1 MNELTSLGI
10 ILLIALMAGHIVK
23 WLRVPEVTGYL
34 LAGIA
39 LGPSAMGWITP
50 DNLSALE
57 VLSEVALGLILFSIG
72 TVFEFERFQ
81 RIGRIL
87 SRIVLAEAM
96 LTATI
101 VAAALMAVGQPWQ
114 VSILLGAMAM
124 ETAAASTL
132 MVIREYNAQGPVTE
146 MLTGLFAMDNL
157 LCLVAFS
164 AAITAIEIIGGSHGT
179 VFDSVFP
186 LIWQIV
192 GSAAVGYIIGYLLS
206 IWSPKVVEHGERLIL
221 LAGCV
226 LLGVGVA
233 KALGLSAMVTN
244 LAVGATLVNLSPHS
258 RNLFS
263 TLSQTDPPLYAI
275 FFVLA
280 GAELDLRLLASIG
293 VVGAVYVASR
303 LLGKFGGVSVGA
315 WRAPGVGHV
324 AKDLRWAVFAQA
336 GLAVGLTMVVS
347 RRLPDIAPPVTAIV
361 LSAVIL
367 FEIVGPLAVRW
378 VLVRGGETRSE
389 SEQIGGLLE

>member
-101 VAAALMAVGQPWQ
+101 VAAALIAVGQPWQ

-186 LIWQIV
+186 LVWQIV

-233 KALGLSAMVTN
+233 KALGVSAMVTN

-263 TLSQTDPPLYAI
+263 TLS
-275 FFVLA
+275 
-280 GAELDLRLLASIG
+280 
-293 VVGAVYVASR
+293 
-303 LLGKFGGVSVGA
+303 
-315 WRAPGVGHV
+315 
-324 AKDLRWAVFAQA
+324 
-336 GLAVGLTMVVS
+336 
-347 RRLPDIAPPVTAIV
+347 
-361 LSAVIL
+361 
-367 FEIVGPLAVRW
+367 
-378 VLVRGGETRSE
+378 
-389 SEQIGGLLE
+389 